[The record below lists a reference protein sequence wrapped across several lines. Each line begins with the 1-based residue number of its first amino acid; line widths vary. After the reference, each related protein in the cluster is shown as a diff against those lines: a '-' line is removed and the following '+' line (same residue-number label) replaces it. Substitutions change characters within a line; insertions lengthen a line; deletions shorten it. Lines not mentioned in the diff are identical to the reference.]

1 MNAPGII
8 TAAQARLPRTYEA
21 ARVALAECQGLDEC
35 KDWADKAAALASYAR
50 QAEDDQLERMAQR
63 IRARAIRRAG
73 ELLKQIEPGQGARDG
88 KRGEC
93 DHTPFTREDAA
104 RDAGMSK
111 HQQVQATRIAS
122 VPERDFEEQVE
133 SDKPPTLSALAQQ
146 GIKPKPRQPVDLG
159 GRDPKAFNR
168 ALHFTGLV
176 TRYAQDLAGW
186 DAAEVIPHLDDGQR
200 AKLRNALRQIDG
212 IHDQIATRI

>member
-1 MNAPGII
+1 MNALAPIQ
-8 TAAQARLPRTYEA
+8 AARMPQTYEN
-21 ARVALAECQGLDEC
+21 ARAALAECQGIDEC

-73 ELLKQIEPGQGARDG
+73 ELLKQIEPAPGARTDKPTDG
-88 KRGEC
+88 DDSRLTRKR
-93 DHTPFTREDAA
+93 AA
-104 RDAGMSK
+104 QDAGMSER
-111 HQQVQATRIAS
+111 QQNTALRIAN
-122 VPERDFEEQVE
+122 VPEQDFEEQVE
-133 SDKPPTLSALAQQ
+133 GPKPPTLSALAQQ

-186 DAAEVIPHLDDGQR
+186 DAATVIPHLDDGQR